1 MSDPSPPP
9 PAPEPPPPEP
19 SPQPSAQPQQPAPP
33 AESLPPAEAPPGR
46 TPWHQAAI
54 FQPVPLATLL
64 ILLAVIL
71 LIAATVLGFDRGNV
85 LQNLQNGL
93 YARGLI
99 TYLFAVGTIG
109 GVVVLILAALT
120 SPPGDTAKE
129 NFARAKEV
137 LSLLLGIFGT
147 IIGFYFG
154 SIKSEQEGPVGS
166 GGPVQ
171 IAVPPSTD
179 TIQGGAVPVMAFI
192 RGGAPP
198 YAYGLG
204 VDEAAAASLSGTSA
218 DGWIRDSL
226 PMPAVSKDTSL
237 TIFITAT
244 DRSATT
250 TTSQATVFI
259 RAPGSV
265 PAAAPPDSVAG

>member
-1 MSDPSPPP
+1 MPRPQDPPQPTAQP
-9 PAPEPPPPEP
+9 HQPPPPERP
-19 SPQPSAQPQQPAPP
+19 SWLHAPI
-33 AESLPPAEAPPGR
+33 L
-46 TPWHQAAI
+46 
-54 FQPVPLATLL
+54 QPVPLAALM
-64 ILLAVIL
+64 ILGAVIL
-71 LIAATVLGFDRGNV
+71 LIAATVLGLDRGNV

-109 GVVVLILAALT
+109 GVVVLILAALI
-120 SPPGDTAKE
+120 SPGGDTAKE

-171 IAVPPSTD
+171 IAVPPSAD
-179 TIQGGAVPVMAFI
+179 TIGGGMVPVMAFI

-204 VDEAAAASLSGTSA
+204 LDEDAAATASRSSP

-226 PMPAVSKDTSL
+226 PAPAISKDTSL
-237 TIFITAT
+237 TVYITAR
-244 DRSATT
+244 DRGAGV
-250 TTSQATVFI
+250 TTSQATVFV
-259 RAPGSV
+259 R
-265 PAAAPPDSVAG
+265 AAAPAVPAGPAAPPADSAGG

>member
-1 MSDPSPPP
+1 MSDPSPQTQPP
-9 PAPEPPPPEP
+9 PSEPPPP
-19 SPQPSAQPQQPAPP
+19 Q
-33 AESLPPAEAPPGR
+33 R
-46 TPWHQAAI
+46 TPWHQSAI
-54 FQPVPLATLL
+54 FQPVPLAALM
-64 ILLAVIL
+64 ILGAVIM

-109 GVVVLILAALT
+109 GVVVLILAALI
-120 SPPGDTAKE
+120 SPGGDTAKE

-171 IAVPPSTD
+171 IAVPPSAD
-179 TIQGGAVPVMAFI
+179 TIQGRAVPVMAFI

-204 VDEAAAASLSGTSA
+204 LDEAAAANASRSSA
-218 DGWIRDSL
+218 DGWIRDSIPL
-226 PMPAVSKDTSL
+226 PQISKDTSL
-237 TIFITAT
+237 TIYITAR
-244 DRSATT
+244 DRGAGV
-250 TTSQATVFI
+250 TTSQATVFV
-259 RAPGSV
+259 R
-265 PAAAPPDSVAG
+265 AAPPSAVPADSAAG

>member
-1 MSDPSPPP
+1 MPDPT
-9 PAPEPPPPEP
+9 PEPPPPEP
-19 SPQPSAQPQQPAPP
+19 NPRPQPEPEPPPQPVATPPAPP
-33 AESLPPAEAPPGR
+33 PPPPPSQQPQPQPVSW
-46 TPWHQAAI
+46 TQAAI
-54 FQPVPLATLL
+54 FQPVALASLL

-71 LIAATVLGFDRGNV
+71 LIAATVLGWDKGNV

-120 SPPGDTAKE
+120 SPGGDEAKE

-171 IAVPPSTD
+171 VSVPASTD
-179 TIQGGAVPVMAFI
+179 TV
-192 RGGAPP
+192 
-198 YAYGLG
+198 L
-204 VDEAAAASLSGTSA
+204 AAQCG
-218 DGWIRDSL
+218 
-226 PMPAVSKDTSL
+226 
-237 TIFITAT
+237 
-244 DRSATT
+244 
-250 TTSQATVFI
+250 
-259 RAPGSV
+259 
-265 PAAAPPDSVAG
+265 